1 MTRTLTLIFICLIF
15 LTDNSLAHVKH
26 YNKIKYL
33 KYNLFLNNEL
43 IGYHTFD
50 FVKKKDEI
58 LEVNGSGTFKVSK
71 FGIDLIKYT
80 TNSHAIYQKNQLV
93 KFNSR
98 TTQND
103 KKKHV
108 KIDLKENVLNIDGSS
123 FKGETEKDSIVS
135 NWWNHEIVK
144 KNKQISSI
152 SGRITKQKVR
162 FLGKKKITIDNKI
175 FEAFNFHIFSDDN
188 KPMKEKKIN
197 IKIWYDVET
206 LIWLK
211 ASYEKLGKWEYRIET
226 VEY

>member
-162 FLGKKKITIDNKI
+162 FLGKKKN
-175 FEAFNFHIFSDDN
+175 NF
-188 KPMKEKKIN
+188 
-197 IKIWYDVET
+197 
-206 LIWLK
+206 
-211 ASYEKLGKWEYRIET
+211 
-226 VEY
+226 